1 MGLDDV
7 PDLVDL
13 FQNLLQ
19 PLKRDFAARTAVG
32 LEPLVDGSVHDHDD
46 RRVVV
51 GASQLRVGQ
60 DDVAAVDGRAK
71 GVQNPAGQGTG
82 ALIEPSAG
90 LLTTTLRR
98 DRYLSGLHA
107 LAGPSLDEAL
117 AKIFARKSKS
127 LWVKAA
133 SPKLLDEVVDH
144 SVIHRVEVFLLNEV
158 ADDLVLHHHV
168 RCQASPPTRLVGRR
182 PLVAR
187 FKPALDEFLVLLVD
201 PPEILPMAVDVQPHM
216 GNRHPPVV
224 RVLGVV
230 LVDHPHDPAD
240 ELDIGRQR
248 PEGLEDRGHAQVWV
262 IKSLAEHPDLDDA
275 IDPAPTQVLEHVLN
289 FLRRHVAVNF
299 TRLQTALGVKG
310 PHLAG
315 MVHRTG
321 DRDQL
326 MECAGLPEVLKPLD
340 AGIHDGPVALRR
352 EGHAP
357 AEPFLVPELKDLL
370 KGVPSGISSISEGD
384 LLWRDIYGRDLLDV
398 SPHHGGPERIGINP
412 LARDLASIAS
422 EGRGGQA
429 YNLGVGEPLE
439 NPFPTSGDVVM
450 PLVHQDQVEEIIR
463 EGRKPAVSPAGQL
476 LDVGD
481 HDMRILAVVDVRVL
495 AVQDGREGT
504 MAHVGQNTRGGPE
517 ALTSGDIEGSG
528 NAPTNL
534 KVRSNHQD
542 PTLGGLKRQQGH
554 EARLSAAH
562 RNLKD
567 GVLGT
572 VPEMLART
580 KPSLDLGIA
589 QVRITLDEGP
599 RCIEEPGYFL
609 VSHLFVNLPADLHL
623 TLVMKSPYS
632 PAT

>member
-1 MGLDDV
+1 MGLDGV

-19 PLKRDFAARTAVG
+19 PLKRDFTAGSAVG

-82 ALIEPSAG
+82 ALVEPSAG
-90 LLTTTLRR
+90 LLASSLGR
-98 DRYLSGLHA
+98 DRYLPGLHA

-117 AKIFARKSKS
+117 AEVFAGKSKG
-127 LWVKAA
+127 LGVETA
-133 SPKLLDEVVDH
+133 SPKLLDKVVDH
-144 SVIHRVEVFLLNEV
+144 GVIHRVEVFLFDEV
-158 ADDLVLHHHV
+158 ADDLVLHYHV
-168 RCQASPPTRLVGRR
+168 RCQASAAARLVGRGT
-182 PLVAR
+182 LVTR

-230 LVDHPHDPAD
+230 LVNHPHDPAD

-248 PEGLEDRGHAQVWV
+248 PEGLEDGGHAQVWV
-262 IKSLAEHPDLDDA
+262 IKSLPEHPDLDDA
-275 IDPAPTQVLEHVLN
+275 INPAPTQVLEHILN
-289 FLRRHVAVNF
+289 FLRRHVAVDF

-315 MVHRTG
+315 VIHRTG

-326 MECAGLPEVLKPLD
+326 MECAGRPEVLKPLD
-340 AGIHDGPVALRR
+340 AGVHDGPVALGR
-352 EGHAP
+352 ESHTP
-357 AEPFLVPELKDLL
+357 AEPFLVPELKNLFKRVPPGITSIGEGNLL
-370 KGVPSGISSISEGD
+370 
-384 LLWRDIYGRDLLDV
+384 GRDVYRRDLFDV
-398 SPHHGGPERIGINP
+398 SSHHGGPEWIGINP
-412 LARDLASIAS
+412 LARDLASVAS
-422 EGRGGQA
+422 EWRGGQA
-429 YNLGVGEPLE
+429 DDLGVGEPLE
-439 NPFPTSGDVVM
+439 NPFPTSGNVVM

-463 EGRKPAVSPAGQL
+463 EGRKPAVSPACQL
-476 LDVGD
+476 LDVGN

-495 AVQDGREGT
+495 AVQDGREGAMT
-504 MAHVGQNTRGGPE
+504 HVGQNARRGPE
-517 ALTSGDIEGSG
+517 TFTSGDIEGSG

-542 PTLGGLKRQQGH
+542 TTLGGLKRQQGH

-572 VPEMLART
+572 VPEMLTCA
-580 KPSLDLGIA
+580 KPSLNLGIA
-589 QVRITLDEGP
+589 QVRIALDEGP
-599 RCIEEPGYFL
+599 CCIEESGYFL